1 MPRGTR
7 DRGADRGEAFWHLL
21 QMSVKCIQCSSAS
34 AKASPA
40 GPPLHATYCT
50 CYTLLHHSSD
60 SGLNLGLRN
69 LLAALL
75 LFALKSQC
83 PAPCGLC
90 HFISH
95 ANPDLSPSKPETRQ
109 RPILKS
115 SIPFPIAH
123 AGAERNLVISS
134 DISCYPSFPLFITVS
149 CSLAPRAS
157 LHLCISWPAT
167 LFLLIDEASA

>member
-1 MPRGTR
+1 MRRFGICCKCPSNASNAHRPRPRQVRLAHHGMPLI
-7 DRGADRGEAFWHLL
+7 AL
-21 QMSVKCIQCSSAS
+21 CC
-34 AKASPA
+34 
-40 GPPLHATYCT
+40 
-50 CYTLLHHSSD
+50 TLLHHSSD

-95 ANPDLSPSKPETRQ
+95 VNPDLSPSKPETRQ